1 MIRRLLQ
8 QVTTNPPSP
17 SRGGGSSPMS
27 SSALFFFAGVL
38 VVLVI
43 LLIIITVFWKF
54 MKLNQITELV
64 KTDKLPQGVA
74 SEVMSGT
81 LRTISYFDYQTL
93 KKATKNFHPDNLLG
107 RGGFGPV
114 YKGKLRDGRT
124 VAVKRLSLEKSQQG
138 ESEFLAEVRMIT
150 SIQHKNLV
158 RLLGCC
164 SEGEQRLLVYEY
176 MKNRSWNSNQFMDW
190 NTRFQIILG
199 IARGLQYLHEDSPLR
214 IVHRDIKASNVLLD
228 DKYQPRI
235 SDFGLARFFPEDQAY
250 LSTTFAGT
258 LGYTAPEYA
267 IRGELSE
274 KADIYSFGVLVL
286 EIICCRK
293 NTDLSLPSEQQYLPE
308 YAWKLYEKNKVNELI
323 DPMLRRHGMVERE
336 VVHVIHIAF
345 LCLQPLANLRPP
357 MSEVVS
363 MLTRKVDA
371 GTPVKPAF
379 LDSRRRAAE
388 GSFSWDVISEAFPSP
403 FRSLESHPASQAN

>member
-176 MKNRSWNSNQFMDW
+176 MKNRSLD
-190 NTRFQIILG
+190 L
-199 IARGLQYLHEDSPLR
+199 LVYDSPLR

>member
-176 MKNRSWNSNQFMDW
+176 MKNRSLDLLVYGNSNQFMDW

-293 NTDLSLPSEQQYLPE
+293 NTDLSLPSE
-308 YAWKLYEKNKVNELI
+308 AWKLYEKNKVNELI